1 MDEENKNKHTHKK
14 KKNRERERE
23 REREEKKMCF
33 TQFNDTD
40 KLLAYQTAYFSI
52 QFIIVQTMQ
61 HLFLLN

>member
-1 MDEENKNKHTHKK
+1 MKK
-14 KKNRERERE
+14 TKKTTKKTERE
-23 REREEKKMCF
+23 REREEKKMRF

>member
-1 MDEENKNKHTHKK
+1 MDEENKKTTKK
-14 KKNRERERE
+14 KQKTKQRE
-23 REREEKKMCF
+23 REREEKKMRF